1 MKFFSSTW
9 ISLGSE
15 SVAKDIVEKHVQG
28 AQHLPAVNHA
38 QHSQLG
44 GAAYHATVVK
54 NTHISR
60 GLRKMCDEDRE
71 MMRSRFNVNYYLTKR
86 ERPFAEMSKKQ
97 MSKYWKSL

>member
-15 SVAKDIVEKHVQG
+15 SVAKDSVEKHVQW
-28 AQHLPAVNHA
+28 A

-60 GLRKMCDEDRE
+60 GLRKMCDKDRE

>member
-15 SVAKDIVEKHVQG
+15 SVAKDSVEKHVQG
-28 AQHLPAVNHA
+28 A

-60 GLRKMCDEDRE
+60 GLRKMCDKDRE